1 MSKKYSYV
9 AAITGDTSGI
19 VTALKDVEE
28 NTKRINARL
37 SSIKEGLKWDN
48 KSPEL
53 LAKQYQAL
61 DDQLNNTKTKLEALK
76 RVEKEAAESRA
87 NGDMTKAQYAYY
99 RQQIER
105 TTESVKN
112 LEIQLATS
120 KSRLDAAR
128 AAADQ
133 TAYATKG
140 LASVLDDA
148 SAMAKAYDNEL
159 REIDASLKD
168 GAGTEALKQ
177 KYNTLTQAIANTK
190 AKLEAL
196 KSAEENMGKASKEGT
211 VSIQEQRQYQLEI
224 TQTTN
229 KLARYESQLENTQT
243 QLKNVENN
251 TEDAEKATGD
261 FGDTVD
267 TVADNADKSSAKFKA
282 LGVVGSAAA
291 HIIADAFKAAVS
303 AISDLSKSITENA
316 AAVRAENAQF
326 EQTFGEYAEQA
337 AESIQKVADS
347 SGILN
352 TRLNTAATGIY
363 AFARG
368 AGGSVQDSMS
378 LMSTAVQA
386 AADAAAYY
394 DRSLE
399 STTESLRSFLKG
411 NFEND
416 AALGVSCT
424 EATRNAAA
432 MELFGEKYKDLSE
445 IQKQQTLLKMVTD
458 SQELSGAMG
467 QAAREADGW
476 ENVNGNLA
484 ESWRQLQA
492 AIGDSTLDGT
502 VSIVGELTEELQN
515 LTQTINDEGLE
526 AAISQIGDT
535 MSNLANIIMEQLPH
549 AAEVTIDLINAL
561 ADGINE
567 NGEKM
572 ADSAAVIVMELANGI
587 LKVAPTLSDAALNMV
602 IALANAIGEQLP
614 NLVPAAVEA
623 VLTIAQGIIDNINS
637 IIDAAG
643 QLIIGLQK
651 GIVNSIPELIEAV
664 PQLVISLAS
673 AILDAV
679 AMLWVDLPMQMFE
692 GVADG
697 IKNYDWTEIAD
708 QWAENGAQAL
718 EDAVTRAAVRFM
730 NVGIHLKNLLDAASP
745 NNDHGSGDG
754 HKLGGYGGGGR
765 REAKSDNDAVVE
777 ETEGTLAT
785 LMDMHGE
792 YYKQQGLAAQKN
804 ADEMRSIRDENIKDE
819 VAGLDTK
826 LKLHKI
832 TEEQYYAEL
841 EKYLNDHVD
850 RGSEVWWEYY
860 DKITD
865 YRDKQAEN
873 DKKAEEERQKQL
885 EENKKAEQ
893 DIIKGYWDEVT
904 RQHDR
909 GEIDD
914 ETEYKLKAQI
924 VKKYCDENEK
934 EWDSYYTWLYKYQK
948 NKNDQIAKNEKEAW
962 ENNVKTLSDTLTES
976 YENLVKQKEKVKE
989 DLSNIDL
996 TETVTDVNGKDVT
1009 VLTDLDAEY
1018 KKLDI
1023 YQKSLDRLKATGISD
1038 ALLADIMSMD
1048 YADGSR
1054 QRMIDTILG
1063 LSAENRQKYYDDY
1076 AKVIAKQD
1084 EIAQASIQDGLDDLN
1099 EQTANA
1105 VDDIFGTMPESAY
1118 ADGAATAQSFIQG
1131 IIDAMGGTVDN
1142 QAAMSLFNLGTA
1154 APSAA
1159 SNKASGNETV
1169 AANTPI
1175 TIVLNDKEYINT
1187 TIGEM
1192 VNNSR
1197 LSGGNTFN
1205 L

>member
-48 KSPEL
+48 KSPKL

-76 RVEKEAAESRA
+76 RVEKEAAESHA

-120 KSRLDAAR
+120 KSRLDAAK

-168 GAGTEALKQ
+168 GAGTDALKQ
-177 KYNTLTQAIANTK
+177 KYNTLTQAIENTK
-190 AKLEAL
+190 TKLEAL
-196 KSAEENMGKASKEGT
+196 KSAEENMDKASKEGT
-211 VSIQEQRQYQLEI
+211 VSIQEQKQYQLEI

-229 KLARYESQLENTQT
+229 KLARYESQLKNTQA

-251 TEDAEKATGD
+251 T
-261 FGDTVD
+261 
-267 TVADNADKSSAKFKA
+267 DKSSVKFKA
-282 LGVVGSAAA
+282 LGVVCSAAA
-291 HIIADAFKAAVS
+291 HIIADAFRAAVS

-399 STTESLRSFLKG
+399 NTTESLRSFLKG

-458 SQELSGAMG
+458 AQELSGAMG

-492 AIGDSTLDGT
+492 AIGDSALDST

-535 MSNLANIIMEQLPH
+535 MSDLASIIMEQLPH
-549 AAEVTIDLINAL
+549 ATEVTIDLISAL

-567 NGEKM
+567 NSEQM
-572 ADSAAVIVMELANGI
+572 ADSAAAIVTELVNGI

-679 AMLWVDLPMQMFE
+679 ATLWVDLPMQMFE

-718 EDAVTRAAVRFM
+718 EDAVSRAAVRFM

-754 HKLGGYGGGGR
+754 HKLGGFGGGGR
-765 REAKSDNDAVVE
+765 REAKSDNDAAVE

-832 TEEQYYAEL
+832 TEEQYYADL

-873 DKKAEEERQKQL
+873 DKKAE
-885 EENKKAEQ
+885 Q

-904 RQHDR
+904 RQRDQ

-962 ENNVKTLSDTLTES
+962 ENNVKTLSDTLTGS

-989 DLSNIDL
+989 DLANIDL

-1018 KKLDI
+1018 KKLDT
-1023 YQKSLDRLKATGISD
+1023 YQKSLNRLKATGISD
-1038 ALLADIMSMD
+1038 ELLADIMSMD

-1063 LSAENRQKYYDDY
+1063 LSAENRQRYYNDY

-1118 ADGAATAQSFIQG
+1118 AEGAATAQSFIQG

-1154 APSAA
+1154 APSAT

-1175 TIVLNDKEYINT
+1175 TIILNDKEYIST
-1187 TIGEM
+1187 TVGEM

-1197 LSGGNTFN
+1197 LSGGSTFN

>member
-76 RVEKEAAESRA
+76 RVEKEAAESHA

-120 KSRLDAAR
+120 KSRLDAAK

-168 GAGTEALKQ
+168 GAGTDALKQ
-177 KYNTLTQAIANTK
+177 KYNTLTQAIENTK
-190 AKLEAL
+190 TKLEAL
-196 KSAEENMGKASKEGT
+196 KSAEENMDKASKEGT
-211 VSIQEQRQYQLEI
+211 VSIQEQKQYQLEI

-229 KLARYESQLENTQT
+229 KLARYESQLKNTQA

-251 TEDAEKATGD
+251 T
-261 FGDTVD
+261 
-267 TVADNADKSSAKFKA
+267 DKSSVKFKA

-291 HIIADAFKAAVS
+291 HIIADAFRAAVS

-399 STTESLRSFLKG
+399 NTTESLRSFLKG

-458 SQELSGAMG
+458 AQELSGAMG

-492 AIGDSTLDGT
+492 AIGDSALDST

-535 MSNLANIIMEQLPH
+535 MSDLASIIMEQLPH
-549 AAEVTIDLINAL
+549 ATEVTIDLISAL

-567 NGEKM
+567 NSEQM
-572 ADSAAVIVMELANGI
+572 ADSAAAIVTELVNGI

-679 AMLWVDLPMQMFE
+679 ATLWVDLPMQMFE

-718 EDAVTRAAVRFM
+718 EDAVSRAAVRFM

-754 HKLGGYGGGGR
+754 HKLGGFGGGGR
-765 REAKSDNDAVVE
+765 REAKSDNDAAVE

-832 TEEQYYAEL
+832 TEEQYYADL

-873 DKKAEEERQKQL
+873 DKKAE
-885 EENKKAEQ
+885 Q

-904 RQHDR
+904 RQRDQ

-962 ENNVKTLSDTLTES
+962 ENNVKTLSDTLTGS

-989 DLSNIDL
+989 DLANIDL

-1018 KKLDI
+1018 KKLDT
-1023 YQKSLDRLKATGISD
+1023 YQKSLNRLKATGISD
-1038 ALLADIMSMD
+1038 ELLADIMSMD

-1063 LSAENRQKYYDDY
+1063 LSAENRQRYYNDY

-1118 ADGAATAQSFIQG
+1118 AEGAATAQSFIQG

-1154 APSAA
+1154 APSAT

-1175 TIVLNDKEYINT
+1175 TIILNDKEYIST
-1187 TIGEM
+1187 TVGEM

-1197 LSGGNTFN
+1197 LSGGSTFN